1 MEEPDVAS
9 GKVAYGLD
17 AKEEGSDG
25 AHDQG
30 LITRDTHVPKRE
42 VPDADAKGS
51 QHGPKDKSIVH
62 ICRSINESGPGKG
75 I

>member
-9 GKVAYGLD
+9 GKIAYGLD

-42 VPDADAKGS
+42 VY
-51 QHGPKDKSIVH
+51 
-62 ICRSINESGPGKG
+62 RSSTKTLQS
-75 I
+75 